1 MQSPSPPGALV
12 RELSRLFV
20 RSQRAQSSGMDGASN
35 VQCYVLTELLRVD
48 GLTQQ
53 ALVERL
59 SLDKAW
65 ISRAVDA
72 LVSDGVVTK
81 RPHEDDKRSMKLS
94 LTALGRIRAEKLEE
108 TLNFH
113 AAQVFEHIAVD
124 QHAQIHDAL
133 AVLVSALTQAAQ
145 AAIANTSGDSAEEI
159 KSAKQMD
166 TLVFEHASM
175 RDVPAI
181 EAMLLQAKLS
191 IVGVRRHIAHFRLG
205 KLKGKLVAVGALEF
219 YGEHALLRS
228 VEVDAEQRNKGYGKQ
243 IVRDLCKTAQQ
254 AGIRDVYLKTV
265 SARPFFEALG
275 FQVLAYEQIPR
286 SMKKSSQLRG
296 ACPAPAT
303 LMHSALSAPG
313 LQKGHIAIL

>member
-1 MQSPSPPGALV
+1 MQLHSPPGALV

-20 RSQRAQSSGMDGASN
+20 RSQRAQSACVDGASN
-35 VQCYVLTELLRVD
+35 VQCHVLTELLRID

-65 ISRAVDA
+65 ISRAVDV

-81 RPHEDDKRSMKLS
+81 RPHEIDKRSMKLS
-94 LTALGRIRAEKLEE
+94 LTALGRIRAEKLES
-108 TLNFH
+108 TLNAH
-113 AAQVFEHIAVD
+113 AAKLFEHIAVD

-145 AAIANTSGDSAEEI
+145 AALNNAAGDSVAEI
-159 KSAKQMD
+159 KPTSQME

-175 RDVPAI
+175 QDVPAI
-181 EAMLLQAKLS
+181 EALLLKAKLS

-205 KLKGKLVAVGALEF
+205 KHNGKLVAVGALEI
-219 YGEHALLRS
+219 YGERALLRS
-228 VEVDAEQRNKGYGKQ
+228 VAVDADQRNAGYGKQ
-243 IVRDLCKTAQQ
+243 IVREVCQSAQLV
-254 AGIRDVYLKTV
+254 GIHDVYLKTL

-275 FQVLAYEQIPR
+275 FQTLAYDQIPA
-286 SMKKSSQLRG
+286 SVKKSSQFRG
-296 ACPAPAT
+296 ACPASAT
-303 LMHSALSAPG
+303 LMHCALPVPRF
-313 LQKGHIAIL
+313 